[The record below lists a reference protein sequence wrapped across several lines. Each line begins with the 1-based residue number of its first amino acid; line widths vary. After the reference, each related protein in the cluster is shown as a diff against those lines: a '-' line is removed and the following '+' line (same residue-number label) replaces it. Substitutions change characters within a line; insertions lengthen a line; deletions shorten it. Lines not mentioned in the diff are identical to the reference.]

1 MKQNFLKKLIIGA
14 ALLIGSGGMV
24 MAQDC
29 TPQHQFKT
37 INPGFLTIA
46 VTNFAPFSFMDEN
59 GKAAG
64 IDVEIAE
71 EFAKNECLEI
81 RPIAVDPAAGIQ
93 YVLSGQADIVVGAW
107 YRTADR
113 AKVMGLSL
121 PIYLDNV
128 AFYSREG
135 IDTVEGLIGKKVA
148 TIQGYNWVTDARA
161 IVGDNL
167 SLYPSA
173 PNARQDLIAG
183 RVDVL
188 IDTQAVGI
196 YAQKQGAMDESIKV
210 VIPKVDERMRA
221 TKEPSQIAYP
231 YAKTATDFGEA
242 LDANIAAMM
251 ADGTIKKIL
260 VSWGVDASAADVGA
274 PRAIE

>member
-1 MKQNFLKKLIIGA
+1 MRQKFLRKLIMGA
-14 ALLIGSGGMV
+14 ALFVGLGSSA

-46 VTNFAPFSFMDEN
+46 VTNFAPFSFMDES

-71 EFAKNECLEI
+71 EFAKKECLEI

-107 YRTADR
+107 YRTVER

-121 PIYLDNV
+121 PLYLDNI

-135 IDTVEGLIGKKVA
+135 IDTVEGLLGKKVA
-148 TIQGYNWVTDARA
+148 TIQGYLWVTDARA
-161 IVGDNL
+161 VVGDNL

-196 YAQKQGAMDESIKV
+196 YAQRQGAMDESIKV
-210 VIPKVDERMRA
+210 IIPQVDDRIRA

-231 YAKTATDFGEA
+231 YAKTATDFGIA
-242 LDANIAAMM
+242 LDASIAAM
-251 ADGTIKKIL
+251 ASDGTIVKIL
-260 VSWGVDASAADVGA
+260 DRWGVDASAADTGA
-274 PRAIE
+274 PRVVE

>member
-1 MKQNFLKKLIIGA
+1 MKQTFLKKLIMGA
-14 ALLIGSGGMV
+14 AFFVGLGGV
-24 MAQDC
+24 AQAQEC

-37 INPGFLTIA
+37 VNPGALTIA

-64 IDVEIAE
+64 VELEIAE
-71 EFAKNECLEI
+71 EFAKRECLEI
-81 RPIAVDPAAGIQ
+81 RPIAVDPAAAIQ
-93 YVLSGQADIVVGAW
+93 YVLSGQADITVGAW
-107 YRTADR
+107 YRTVER
-113 AKVMGLSL
+113 AKVLGLTL
-121 PIYLDNV
+121 PLYVDNV

-148 TIQGYNWVTDARA
+148 TIQGYLWVTDARA
-161 IVGDNL
+161 VVGDNL

-196 YAQKQGAMDESIKV
+196 YARSQGALDESIKV
-210 VIPKVDERMRA
+210 VIPQVDERIRA

-231 YAKTATDFGEA
+231 YAKTNPDFGAA
-242 LDANIAAMM
+242 LDATIADMS
-251 ADGTIKKIL
+251 ADGTIAKIL
-260 VSWGVDASAADVGA
+260 TAWGAD
-274 PRAIE
+274 PRAAETGDPRVVE

>member
-1 MKQNFLKKLIIGA
+1 MKQKFLQRFVIGA
-14 ALLIGSGGMV
+14 ALLVGLGGAG

-37 INPGFLTIA
+37 INQGFLTVA

-59 GKAAG
+59 GKPAG

-71 EFAKNECLEI
+71 EFAKKECLEI

-107 YRTADR
+107 YRTVER

-121 PIYLDNV
+121 PLYLDNI

-148 TIQGYNWVTDARA
+148 TIQGYLWVTDARNV
-161 IVGDNL
+161 VGDNL

-196 YAQKQGAMDESIKV
+196 YAQRQGAMDESIKV
-210 VIPKVDERMRA
+210 VIPQVDERIRA

-231 YAKTATDFGEA
+231 YAKTATDFGTA
-242 LDANIAAMM
+242 LDASIAAMA
-251 ADGTIKKIL
+251 ADGTIAKIL
-260 VSWGVDASAADVGA
+260 TSWGVDASAADTGD
-274 PRAIE
+274 PRVVE